1 MKGTAQKKK
10 KKSAFLSG
18 NKHQPLSDME
28 PSCAKNKSKAQL
40 LDTECAQI
48 FLSVTFPKE
57 KTKGRKS
64 QNEMLQWL
72 PPRREQTLEV
82 TFSLKEKRSLS
93 VALEHNRNRLE
104 PGSIKPL
111 F

>member
-1 MKGTAQKKK
+1 MKGISLK

-18 NKHQPLSDME
+18 NKHQPLLDME

-48 FLSVTFPKE
+48 FQFVVFPKK

-64 QNEMLQWL
+64 QNEVLQWL

-82 TFSLKEKRSLS
+82 TFSLKEKKSLS
-93 VALEHNRNRLE
+93 ATLEHNRNLVQ
-104 PGSIKPL
+104 
-111 F
+111 